1 MIPKTVKQLRI
12 TRAITFLVL
21 VYFSEYIILK
31 VKNSFDLVSAWFHI
45 IIKFTVILIVTTS
58 LHLVINLF
66 LKGIN

>member
-31 VKNSFDLVSAWFHI
+31 VKNSFDLVSAWFHT